1 MKKIMIAAL
10 VVASCTAFAGG
21 GHADLSAPVSGYYD
35 VQISSKRLAHATKT
49 VTKIWSTTTKTVKG
63 ERVTTYALDLYNAE
77 YPAITNQAGYVEI
90 SYAETLKKKTDPAE
104 RENISRITLKYTR
117 YDFREVKTQRKD
129 EEGKVVRDASNKPV
143 YDYSTNYVTKIVTDN
158 VKGVYDAKTGKVY
171 TWNTLAADKVEVDK
185 GETDVLNDEI
195 AWKETKKGSGV
206 YKSVKG
212 FKAYEVPLA
221 MHKQFIKTD
230 DNKAAGGF
238 TGGEAIA
245 TDGTQLDFTGMTAF
259 GTGTFD
265 AKKAIV
271 KTVSGN
277 IAGKY
282 PDDLKY
288 GCYGTWKINLDTNSD
303 KYDSL
308 KAALVKKGCVELINE
323 VVAK

>member
-1 MKKIMIAAL
+1 MIAAFA
-10 VVASCTAFAGG
+10 VASCSAFAEG

-35 VQISSKRLAHATKT
+35 VQITSKRLTHATKT
-49 VTKIWSTTTKTVKG
+49 VTKTWSTTTKTVKG
-63 ERVTTYALDLYNAE
+63 EKVTTYALDLYNAE
-77 YPAITNQAGYVEI
+77 YPAIAAQAGYEEI
-90 SYAETLKKKTDPAE
+90 SCVETLKKKTDPATK
-104 RENISRITLKYTR
+104 ENISRITLKYTR
-117 YDFREVKTQRKD
+117 YDFKEVKTQVKD
-129 EEGKVVRDASNKPV
+129 EKGKAVPGQ
-143 YDYSTNYVTKIVTDN
+143 YLYSTNYVTKIVTDN
-158 VKGVYDAKTGKVY
+158 VKGVYDAKSGKVY
-171 TWNTLAADKVEVDK
+171 TWNTLAADKVEVNK
-185 GETDVLNDEI
+185 GEKDVLNDEI
-195 AWKETKKGSGV
+195 AWKETKKGSGE